1 MLKKFA
7 IALFGFVLLV
17 VGLGAVKVAQIK
29 TMSAQMHAMPA
40 AAVTSAEAR
49 AEMWRPVLSAI
60 GTIAPVDGVSVAADA
75 DGTLQHIAV
84 ENGAAV
90 KAGDLLM
97 QLDVSVESAQL
108 KAAEAQLE
116 LARLEANRAAELLQ
130 KNTISQSQGDQ
141 ATAQLSQS
149 EANVAALKAT
159 ISKKSIRAPF
169 DGRVGIRLVNLGQF
183 ISRGMPL
190 VSLQKLNPLYVN
202 FNVPQR
208 QLPLM
213 SVGDPIA
220 ISVDAFGDR
229 KFPAK
234 ISAINSEVD
243 SSTRNIG
250 VQGLVDNSDE
260 QLRPGMFAHVE
271 VQMPNGAPVVVLP
284 ATAIAYASYGN
295 SVFVIEKMK
304 DPEGKEYL
312 GVRQQFVKLGD
323 RRGDLIAIT
332 EGVKPGEQVVSSG
345 VFKLRNGLAVQV
357 NNSVQPTSDPAPK
370 PANT

>member
-1 MLKKFA
+1 MLKKFI
-7 IALFGFVLLV
+7 IALCGFAILV
-17 VGLGAVKVAQIK
+17 FGLGAVKVAQIK
-29 TMSAQMHAMPA
+29 AMSSQMHTMPA
-40 AAVTSAEAR
+40 AAVTSAEAKV
-49 AEMWRPVLSAI
+49 ENWRPVLSAI
-60 GTIAPVDGVSVAADA
+60 GTITPIEGVSVAADA

-90 KAGDLLM
+90 KAGDVLM
-97 QLDVSVESAQL
+97 QLDTSVELAQL
-108 KAAEAQLE
+108 KASQAQLE
-116 LARLEANRAAELLQ
+116 LARLEANRAGELLK
-130 KNTISQSQGDQ
+130 KNTISQAQSDQ
-141 ATAQLSQS
+141 ATAQLDQA

-159 ISKKSIRAPF
+159 INKKTIRAPF
-169 DGRVGIRLVNLGQF
+169 DGRVGIRQVNLGQF

-208 QLPLM
+208 QIPHLR
-213 SVGDPIA
+213 VGDEIA
-220 ISVDAFGDR
+220 INVDAFGDR

-234 ISAINSEVD
+234 ISAINAEVD
-243 SSTRNIG
+243 STTRNIV
-250 VQGLVDNSDE
+250 VQGLVENQAE
-260 QLRPGMFAHVE
+260 ELRPGMFARVE
-271 VQMPNGAPVVVLP
+271 VQLPQNADVVVLP
-284 ATAIAYASYGN
+284 ATAIAYAPYGN

-323 RRGDLIAIT
+323 RRGDLVAIT
-332 EGVKPGEQVVSSG
+332 EGVKAGEQVVSAG

-357 NNSVQPTSDPAPK
+357 NNTVQPTADPAPK